1 MKKIIISLIILLA
14 PLSSLFSQVNDTAL
28 LQSLSASN
36 SQSLSQDQFNSDSKD
51 VKKNNKK
58 IENVN
63 EVKPDITFEDKNYGF
78 TGGKSFVTPPQTRFS
93 DEELS
98 YFGYD
103 FFTDVSTNYESK
115 NIPVPQ
121 DYVLGPNDL
130 IKLAIFGSH
139 NKLYKLTITRE
150 GEVFI
155 PDIGPVAAAG
165 ITFENF
171 KKLIKEIVLSKY
183 IGAELSVT
191 LGAFRSIDVFIL
203 GETIKPGMYSISAMS
218 TLVNA
223 LTKSGGVA
231 STGSLRNIQ
240 LKRQGKVISDFDF
253 YDLLLNGDTSGDVRL
268 MQGDVIFVPPIAKT
282 VGVSGEVARPGIY
295 ELDND
300 ENLKDLIG
308 YAGGLKP
315 KADLVSADLMRIDPL
330 INGFNLIQIN
340 LNNNFQ
346 LNNGDVLSIHPI
358 VDNLKNAILITGHA
372 QQPGFFPLIEGMK
385 IGDLISSVD
394 STLAMTDLNYV
405 LVKRKNKIN
414 NTFQFLQVDLE
425 SIFRDKE
432 SDENIVLQEKDEILF
447 FPSLLTPN
455 LIKTQLLQDEYIV
468 NGAGQMTLVAEW
480 NSLAYLRKSLM
491 EETNITQ
498 TTNFDSVKSRQ
509 PSKSSTVTQEDKKI
523 KRYYEYSIYDYCSLP
538 EDEAIRIIE
547 SSGFRAKKSIPLEDL
562 DDLKTLQ
569 DVKSI
574 QQMAEK
580 ERSKNEQSDSNV
592 FLSSE
597 ITDLCRDQ
605 LLDPI
610 FDIIDRQNDKNGEKD
625 TISVF
630 GNVFFPG
637 NYPLTVGM
645 ELKDA
650 IKAAG
655 GLKNSTYNSEIE
667 LSRSDTTGKKISV
680 YNSIAS
686 YNDLSSM
693 NLSLKERDVIN
704 LKEIDNAIKTVKI
717 TGEVFFEGVYPI
729 SENQTLREII
739 NRAGGLTDYAS
750 VDAARLQREALKE
763 AEITRLTNARSE
775 LKRKIVLSSQSGG
788 LGQDSLDGNA
798 ISQLTALL
806 VDDSINDSALGR
818 LVIDL
823 GAILNGDDVDIRL
836 EDGDTLHIPKLQ
848 QTISVIGEVYVPN
861 SHVFKPKLRID
872 DYINF
877 SGGANTFADND
888 NVYIVKADGSIL
900 SPNQLSNSGF
910 FKNKMSILEEGDT
923 IVVPLEVQPFSAIRA
938 TTEVTQII
946 YQMALAAAAVNSF

>member
-1 MKKIIISLIILLA
+1 MKRIIISLIMLLA
-14 PLSSLFSQVNDTAL
+14 PFSSLFSQMNDTTAL
-28 LQSLSASN
+28 LQSMATS
-36 SQSLSQDQFNSDSKD
+36 SQALNQSQRDLDSED
-51 VKKNNKK
+51 DAKNNDDKDDIGK
-58 IENVN
+58 
-63 EVKPDITFEDKNYGF
+63 VKPDINFKDKDYGY
-78 TGGKSFVTPPQTRFS
+78 TGGKSFVAPPQTRFS

-103 FFTDVSTNYESK
+103 FFTDMSTDYVSENT
-115 NIPVPQ
+115 PVPQ
-121 DYVLGPNDL
+121 DYVLGPNDR
-130 IKLAIFGSH
+130 IKLAIFGSF
-139 NKLYKLTITRE
+139 NQQYKLDITRE
-150 GEVFI
+150 GEIFL
-155 PDIGPVAAAG
+155 PGIGPVTAAG

-171 KKLIKEIVLSKY
+171 KSLIKELVSSNY
-183 IGAELSVT
+183 IGAEVSVT
-191 LGAFRSIDVFIL
+191 LGSFRSIDIFVL
-203 GETIKPGMYSISAMS
+203 GETLKPGMYSISALS

-223 LTKSGGVA
+223 ITKSGGVA

-240 LKRQGKVISDFDF
+240 LKRQGEVISDFDF
-253 YDLLLNGDTSGDVRL
+253 YDLLLNGDTSRDVRL

-295 ELDND
+295 ELNND
-300 ENLKDLIG
+300 ESLKDLID

-315 KADLVSADLMRIDPL
+315 KADLFSADLMRIDPI

-340 LNNNFQ
+340 LNNNFE

-385 IGDLISSVD
+385 IGDLIPSAD

-405 LVKRKNKIN
+405 LVKRKSKIN
-414 NTFQFLQVDLE
+414 NSFQFLQVDLE

-432 SDENIVLQEKDEILF
+432 SDENIVLQEKDEVLF
-447 FPSLLTPN
+447 LPSLLTPN
-455 LIKTQLLQDEYIV
+455 LIKTQLLQDEYYI
-468 NGAGQMTLVAEW
+468 NEAGEMTLVAEW

-491 EETNITQ
+491 EEMNLDIE
-498 TTNFDSVKSRQ
+498 TTGFSSENAD
-509 PSKSSTVTQEDKKI
+509 KSSAVIQEDKKM

-547 SSGFRAKKSIPLEDL
+547 SSGFRAKKSVPLEDL
-562 DDLKTLQ
+562 DNLTTLQ
-569 DVKSI
+569 DVKSL

-597 ITDLCRDQ
+597 ITNLCRDQ
-605 LLDPI
+605 LLNPI
-610 FDIIDRQNDKNGEKD
+610 LEIIDHQNDKNGEKD

-686 YNDLSSM
+686 IGDLSSM

-704 LKEIDNAIKTVKI
+704 LKEISNKIKTVKI
-717 TGEVFFEGVYPI
+717 TGEVYFEGEYPI
-729 SENQTLREII
+729 SENQTLMEII

-763 AEITRLTNARSE
+763 AEMTRLTNARSE

-806 VDDSINDSALGR
+806 VDDSVNDSALGR

-823 GAILNGDDVDIRL
+823 GAILKGDDVDIRL

-861 SHVFKPKLRID
+861 SHVFKPNLRIN

-877 SGGANTFADND
+877 SGGANTFADSD